1 MSKWFI
7 LFISVLMVISCSTD
21 SAQQQQVDADLD
33 VAQINANTSEYVDK
47 TVSVTGTVNHVCRHG
62 GKRLF
67 VMSDDAND
75 RFKVEAG
82 QVGSFDVALEGS
94 KVRVVGVVKELKVD
108 KAYLDTW
115 EKEVCAAE
123 AENEAQKFASEHE
136 GQDHAGNE
144 QADNPTLQ
152 NINMLRQELVDSEQ
166 AHLSFYH
173 LDAISF
179 EEVM

>member
-1 MSKWFI
+1 MSKWIF
-7 LFISVLMVISCSTD
+7 LLISVLMVVGCSTD
-21 SAQQQQVDADLD
+21 TTQQLDAELT
-33 VAQINANTSEYVDK
+33 VAEINANTGEYVEK
-47 TVSVTGTVNHVCRHG
+47 TVSITGTVNHVCRHG

-67 VMSDDAND
+67 VMSDDASD

-108 KAYLDTW
+108 KAYLDNW

-123 AENEAQKFASEHE
+123 AENEAQKYTSDNE
-136 GQDHAGNE
+136 GEEHAGNE
-144 QADNPTLQ
+144 QANNPTLQ
-152 NINMLRQELVDSEQ
+152 NINALRQELVTSEQ
-166 AHLSFYH
+166 THLSFYH
-173 LDAISF
+173 LEAISF